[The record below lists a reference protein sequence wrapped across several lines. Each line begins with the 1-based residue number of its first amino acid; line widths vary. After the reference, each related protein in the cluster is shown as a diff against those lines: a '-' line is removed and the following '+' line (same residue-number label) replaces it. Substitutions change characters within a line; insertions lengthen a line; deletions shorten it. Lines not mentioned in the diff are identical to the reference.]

1 MVCNTI
7 YSGSNPLDTSTLNP
21 YNLAIIGVYFFAG
34 RLFIEI
40 QKVPIFGK
48 IKFFNNLRNN
58 MKNIFLFLFSSLS
71 IIAVSQNGY
80 WQQHVD
86 YRMVIDVNVDDF
98 TYDGEQK
105 LVYTNNSPDSLT
117 RVFYH
122 LYFNAFKPGSDQ
134 AIVEEFPLLGEEY
147 WNEECWGDVSISS
160 LSQDGDV
167 VNYVIEGTILE
178 VELHT
183 PIAPGEKTILDMR
196 FFVKTPSVIQRSGKN
211 SKDGVAFS
219 MSQWYPKLCEYDK
232 EGWHANPYIGREFHG
247 VWGDFDVTI
256 NIDKNYTVAA
266 SGYLQNPELIGHG
279 YAPLKEGV
287 DHKNKISWRF
297 IAPNVHDFSWAADPD
312 YIHDKIEMSDGPTMH
327 FFYKSNV
334 DYRDHWKNFQ
344 KQTTE
349 IIKFYSDY
357 IGEYPYNQYSVI
369 MAGEGAMEYAMC
381 TFIEGYTYDHYRDL
395 LEVTAHEI
403 AHTWFQFLLATN
415 ESKHAW
421 MDEGFTSYIES
432 VCINEILDEG
442 YYKPSNRW
450 AYSSYFRWANS
461 GIEEPLT
468 THADRFT
475 HSSGYWMSSYDKGSI
490 FLSQLGYIIGEEN
503 LKKTLRKYFKDWSFK
518 HPTPNDFIRCAEKV
532 SNLELDWY
540 LMDWCQ
546 TTKTIDYAVSHIG
559 DLDGEWSYIQLER
572 VGEIPM
578 PIDVTVTLYN
588 GQEIFYNIP
597 LTMMRGN
604 KPLKGEILL
613 QSWSWANPDYSFKIN
628 QNIESVKDIVIDP
641 IGFMADVDISNNSY
655 QIYIPKDK

>member
-1 MVCNTI
+1 MCDMN
-7 YSGSNPLDTSTLNP
+7 
-21 YNLAIIGVYFFAG
+21 F
-34 RLFIEI
+34 LFPKLLEV
-40 QKVPIFGK
+40 QKVSIFGEIK
-48 IKFFNNLRNN
+48 IYNN
-58 MKNIFLFLFSSLS
+58 MKNIFLFLFCFFST
-71 IIAVSQNGY
+71 IAVSQNGY

-86 YRMVIDVNVDDF
+86 YTMKIDVNVENF

-134 AIVEEFPLLGEEY
+134 SYERSDFPFGKED
-147 WNEECWGDVSISS
+147 WGDVSITS
-160 LSQDGDV
+160 LTQDGKL
-167 VNYVIEGTILE
+167 VNYVVEETILE
-178 VELHT
+178 VDLHT
-183 PIAPGEKTILDMR
+183 PIAPGEKTILDMN
-196 FFVKTPSVIQRSGKN
+196 FFVKTPAVLQRSGKN

-279 YAPLKEGV
+279 YALLKEGV
-287 DHKNKISWRF
+287 VHGDKISWRF

-334 DYRDHWKNFQ
+334 DYRDHWENFQ
-344 KQTTE
+344 MQTTE

-357 IGEYPYNQYSVI
+357 VGEYPYNQYSVI

-381 TFIEGYTYDHYRDL
+381 TFIEGYTHDYYRDL

-432 VCINEILDEG
+432 VCVNEILDEG
-442 YYKPSNRW
+442 NVIPNIE
-450 AYSSYFRWANS
+450 AYSSYYYWANS
-461 GIEEPLT
+461 GLEEPLT

-475 HSSGYWMSSYDKGSI
+475 YSSGYWMSAYDKGSI

-518 HPTPNDFIRCAEKV
+518 HPGPYDFIRCAEKV

-540 LMDWCQ
+540 LLDWCQ
-546 TTKTIDYAVSHIG
+546 TTKTIDYQVNYII
-559 DLDGEWSYIQLER
+559 DLDGKTTIQLER

-578 PIDVTVTLYN
+578 PIDVKVTLYN

-613 QSWSWANPDYSFKIN
+613 QSWSWANPYYSFEIN

-641 IGFMADVDISNNSY
+641 IGFMADVNLSNNSY
-655 QIYIPKDK
+655 R